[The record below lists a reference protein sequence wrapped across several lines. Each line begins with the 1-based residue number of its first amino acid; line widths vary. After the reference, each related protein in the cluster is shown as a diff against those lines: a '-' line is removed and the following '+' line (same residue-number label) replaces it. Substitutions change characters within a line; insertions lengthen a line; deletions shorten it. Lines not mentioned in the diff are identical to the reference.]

1 MSRRELKDR
10 MSEDRNIPLRR
21 LFNSL
26 LAGAKRKR
34 KNSSS
39 SSSQIKKKTKTGIP
53 KKIRKYIV
61 SKETCGGTGNIYLLE
76 LHERELHYALCALY
90 NLKKIAFCMMKEPY
104 KRVDKRWAVLL
115 EEMKTKNIPH
125 EIISLGSNERDTFE
139 YVLILS
145 AKDHHDYNIDLGLL
159 TKEKIKEW
167 ILIQHKMRVFND
179 IYVQGAQD
187 LESERDYHVQFGL
200 LLEYPKRDILDFLDV
215 SGQSR
220 ENVDFDAAQEKL
232 EKLLKDDRKRK
243 KILK

>member
-1 MSRRELKDR
+1 MSCRELKNK
-10 MSEDRNIPLRR
+10 MMEDRNIPLRR
-21 LFNSL
+21 IFNSL
-26 LAGAKRKR
+26 LAGAKKRKR

-61 SKETCGGTGNIYLLE
+61 AKETCGGTGNIYLLD

-145 AKDHHDYNIDLGLL
+145 AKDHHDYNIDLSLL

-167 ILIQHKMRVFND
+167 ILIQHKMRAYDD

-200 LLEYPKRDILDFLDV
+200 LLEYPKRDILEFL
-215 SGQSR
+215 GMYGMAK
-220 ENVDFDAAQEKL
+220 NVDFAAAQEKL
-232 EKLLKDDRKRK
+232 EKLLKDDKKRK